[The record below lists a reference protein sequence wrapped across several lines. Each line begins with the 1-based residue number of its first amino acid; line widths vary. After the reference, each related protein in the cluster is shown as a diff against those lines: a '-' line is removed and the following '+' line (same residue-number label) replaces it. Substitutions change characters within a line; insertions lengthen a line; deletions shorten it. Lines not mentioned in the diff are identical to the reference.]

1 MPSINAIN
9 LPNLST
15 THPNTTMTTTKPA
28 TVANQTQLPPSIPA
42 VAKAPVFAA
51 PQGNN
56 NLASTSKKQLP
67 YVASKIDDFLTGG
80 VQLQS
85 PHERNI
91 STSST
96 EENDDNYEPYTR
108 RDFRIDVKPS
118 DKISNDTSSGY
129 FTSPNEN
136 EKSLSRAQNVFSP
149 DSDYEKFNIVKSREE
164 NSSSPVDSQSGR
176 SASSHCRKSVSF
188 DLDVEEYTPD
198 YTPIDDEEVL
208 RQTEEDVFYEK
219 SRYHHQQL
227 QPEPKRIKGILR
239 SPSPNVFYKGN
250 VSKDMVVESEY
261 IDDED
266 ADTDEAGR
274 ENPFRKEYLS
284 QERLYEPS
292 TAQSIASD
300 VDQSLRQSLESL
312 NKNSQS
318 KIPIMKPIFKSTG
331 SLVDRPKLP
340 PPRPPQP
347 NIKVAAVVKNDGLKR
362 MSQHME
368 EGDFLEFV
376 HNAETNTVE
385 EVKGQELFDPDD
397 PLPPLPKCPPPPLQ
411 YKRGN
416 SFDRPKASPPPPP
429 TPKSPKLGEE
439 IIEILPARF
448 DNFPTKQKPHFVNE
462 NSQNNILVTEDEH
475 REILLTENEMRN
487 AMLNEYDDKNST
499 NDDTKMLIAPFSP
512 TNPFLDESSS
522 FDSFQSTPN
531 VLSPVSTLDKSGSS
545 FGQYIPSYQ
554 PNAQHVQPL
563 NILPPPAQVLPVH
576 YGHLPKPQQ
585 TGYYPIM
592 THQYPL
598 QYNAPPSTGLSYPSP
613 QQTPPNYVQQ
623 HNISNSSSYSV
634 DLQQQSQQQL
644 FLQQQRT
651 AYLVSGDGQ
660 NNFYVTP
667 NVNNTTANNQQ
678 QHQTLLM
685 QSAYGPLSQPSPPNQ
700 ASMHPLSMHMP
711 APQTQYVAT
720 GTQPNNNQPQ
730 FIYEQQQ
737 RQPQPQFYHPTSL
750 RNNNIQYVDTRQT
763 SISEL
768 SPIRINPIPQNFI
781 YSSDEQGEQKPSM
794 SSFGKQT
801 EV

>member
-9 LPNLST
+9 LSNLPT
-15 THPNTTMTTTKPA
+15 THPKTTMTTSKPA
-28 TVANQTQLPPSIPA
+28 VANQTHVPA
-42 VAKAPVFAA
+42 TVKAPLSAA
-51 PQGNN
+51 PQASN
-56 NLASTSKKQLP
+56 NLAGASTKQRP
-67 YVASKIDDFLTGG
+67 YVASKIDDFLASG

-91 STSST
+91 STSSA

-136 EKSLSRAQNVFSP
+136 DKSLSRAQNVFSP
-149 DSDYEKFNIVKSREE
+149 DSDYEKFNIVQGREE
-164 NSSSPVDSQSGR
+164 NSSSPADSQSGR

-198 YTPIDDEEVL
+198 YTPIDDEEEAV
-208 RQTEEDVFYEK
+208 RQNEEENVFYEK
-219 SRYHHQQL
+219 SVYHHQQL

-239 SPSPNVFYKGN
+239 SPSPSVFYKGN
-250 VSKDMVVESEY
+250 VSKGAVVESEY

-266 ADTDEAGR
+266 ADTDEAAGGG
-274 ENPFRKEYLS
+274 NPFRKEYLS

-292 TAQSIASD
+292 SAQGFDI
-300 VDQSLRQSLESL
+300 DQLIRQSSESL
-312 NKNSQS
+312 NKQS

-331 SLVDRPKLP
+331 SLVDRPKIP

-347 NIKVAAVVKNDGLKR
+347 NIKVAAVVSNDGLKR

-376 HNAETNTVE
+376 HNAETNTIE
-385 EVKGQELFDPDD
+385 EVKGRELFDPDD
-397 PLPPLPKCPPPPLQ
+397 PLPPLPKCPPPPLHF
-411 YKRGN
+411 KRGN
-416 SFDRPKASPPPPP
+416 SFDRPKNSPPPPP

-448 DNFPTKQKPHFVNE
+448 ESFPSKQKPHFVNE
-462 NSQNNILVTEDEH
+462 NSQNNILVTEEEH
-475 REILLTENEMRN
+475 REILLTENEVRN
-487 AMLNEYDDKNST
+487 AMLNEYDDKKFT

-554 PNAQHVQPL
+554 PDAQHVQPL

-592 THQYPL
+592 THQYPMP
-598 QYNAPPSTGLSYPSP
+598 YNAPSSTGASYPSP
-613 QQTPPNYVQQ
+613 QQTPPNYAQQ
-623 HNISNSSSYSV
+623 ISNSYSV
-634 DLQQQSQQQL
+634 DLQQQQL
-644 FLQQQRT
+644 VQQQRT

-667 NVNNTTANNQQ
+667 NVNNTTASNLQ

-685 QSAYGPLSQPSPPNQ
+685 QSAYGPLSQPSPPPNQ
-700 ASMHPLSMHMP
+700 ASMHPLSMHMQ
-711 APQTQYVAT
+711 APQTQFVAT
-720 GTQPNNNQPQ
+720 GTQPSHNQPQ

-737 RQPQPQFYHPTSL
+737 LHQPQFYQQTSL
-750 RNNNIQYVDTRQT
+750 RNNNIQYVENRQT

-768 SPIRINPIPQNFI
+768 SPIRINAVPQNFI
-781 YSSDEQGEQKPSM
+781 YPANGQGEQKPSM